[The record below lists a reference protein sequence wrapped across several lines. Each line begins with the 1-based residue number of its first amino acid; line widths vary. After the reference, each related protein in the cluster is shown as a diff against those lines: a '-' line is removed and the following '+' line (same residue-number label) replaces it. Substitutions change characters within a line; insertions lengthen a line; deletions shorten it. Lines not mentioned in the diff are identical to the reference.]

1 MRKLFY
7 DIVTMIT
14 EYLTGLDH
22 TNLKLWN
29 LGTYLKVSNEV
40 TWHLNIMIAL
50 VIILIVVNITDVI
63 IKIRNKKEKHFSKG
77 ES

>member
-29 LGTYLKVSNEV
+29 LGTYLRVSNEV
-40 TWHLNIMIAL
+40 TWYLNIMIAL
-50 VIILIVVNITDVI
+50 VIVLIVVNITDVI
-63 IKIRNKKEKHFSKG
+63 IKIRSNKKKHFSKG

>member
-29 LGTYLKVSNEV
+29 LGTYLKVSDEV
-40 TWHLNIMIAL
+40 TWYLR
-50 VIILIVVNITDVI
+50 ILIAVVVVLVVVNIIDVI
-63 IKIRNKKEKHFSKG
+63 IKIIDKKHFSKG
-77 ES
+77 EF